1 MIYLTIINALPVKQR
16 MKKAF
21 LENHFF
27 HRIQPTH
34 AVQNFEGCQLWVQ
47 LSQTFLLEFSHL
59 NGFKGSCGQNQLE
72 KLEAAKAA

>member
-1 MIYLTIINALPVKQR
+1 MPSHTPVKQR

-47 LSQTFLLEFSHL
+47 LSQTFLPEFSHL
-59 NGFKGSCGQNQLE
+59 NGFKGSCRRKNKKSE
-72 KLEAAKAA
+72 IRK